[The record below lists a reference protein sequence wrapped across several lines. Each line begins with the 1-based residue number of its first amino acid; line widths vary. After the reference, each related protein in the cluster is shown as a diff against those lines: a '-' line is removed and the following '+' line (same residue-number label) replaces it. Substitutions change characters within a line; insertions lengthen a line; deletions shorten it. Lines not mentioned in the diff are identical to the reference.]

1 MLTSTEIMD
10 IIKKIEGPKLEYL
23 SDSEVFPYDDL
34 EEYQIDE
41 DFLDD
46 IRSILGI

>member
-1 MLTSTEIMD
+1 VLTSTEIMD

-34 EEYQIDE
+34 EEYQNE